1 MPARHW
7 IIVATLA
14 FLTLGVSGPAAAQG
28 PVVPTPA
35 SPDLDKVLSLT
46 PLRIDVVL
54 QRYSAANEPL
64 GRLPFALYGRADDRA
79 ATLRLGVQVPVNTG
93 NNSISYQSVGTNIDA
108 VISMTRDGRYRAV
121 ITVRDTSL
129 LPADSKQ
136 PMIGGNVSIREFSTE
151 SLLVL
156 RDGQS
161 MEFSVGTDRTN
172 GETIKAEV
180 TVTALK

>member
-1 MPARHW
+1 MPTRRW
-7 IIVATLA
+7 IIVAA
-14 FLTLGVSGPAAAQG
+14 LTFVALSARGPAAAQTPTV
-28 PVVPTPA
+28 PVPA
-35 SPDLDKVLSLT
+35 MADLEKVLSLT

-54 QRYSAANEPL
+54 QRYSAANESL

-108 VISMTRDGRYRAV
+108 VISMTSDGRYRAL

-136 PMIGGNVSIREFSTE
+136 PIIGGNVSIREYSTE

-156 RDGQS
+156 RDGQP